1 MPQYGP
7 GGGYGW
13 PEQPPQSLQDYYA
26 SIEQG
31 SNRRFDLTLGESRA
45 NRQADLKYK
54 MAAVD
59 MQYKIAKLNAQTE
72 AEKLAVDRWY
82 KEQQTR
88 IADETLKENVRQFDK
103 QYGLNEADL
112 TGYYGGNP
120 TFARD
125 KWQADATGYVG
136 GRETLE
142 REELRRRFG
151 LDERTM
157 EGRLGIDR
165 DKLKLEAQRLGI
177 DEAELLRRY
186 GLDER
191 RFGLDERRYGLEERD
206 SDRRYGLDER
216 RVGLDERETDRRY
229 GLDERRFGADE
240 ADRLRRFGLDEGGLT
255 GMYGGRQTLEAQEL
269 ARRFGLDETEL
280 ARRFGLDE
288 TELARR
294 FGLDQQKFG
303 LNVAQ
308 TAAEMR
314 SRPDM
319 LFQYKQFAQN
329 LPGLLAGQGGQ
340 APAPGTAPEGQTIQG
355 QLNEVGYLQ
364 PVVPQQPYPQQ
375 PYAQQPYPQ
384 QPYPQQPYAQPGA
397 PQPAA
402 PQAGAQSAPTAQAP
416 LSPQE
421 QARYQQIMARRAELA
436 AAGQGDVS
444 PQDLAELQGYQARS
458 GPGTPAPAASPYAGG
473 IPNMGSAPGSY
484 MQLQSGGSAYG
495 GAGITDPRW
504 RPGNRRAG
512 GGIGITDPGWQPG
525 NRQAAGDRIGIS
537 DPGWQPGNRGAAGG
551 IGITDPGWQPGNRQA
566 AGDRIGITDPGWQ
579 PGNRQAAGDRIGI
592 SDPGWRAPARRVAGG
607 GTPASMAYL
616 SNAAPDLSSDPTLQS
631 LGKMYQSGFRKLG
644 AQTLEGM
651 DANELGFLKSAGT
664 YQGYDPDREMRSYQ
678 RSRLGQ

>member
-537 DPGWQPGNRGAAGG
+537 DPGW
-551 IGITDPGWQPGNRQA
+551 
-566 AGDRIGITDPGWQ
+566 
-579 PGNRQAAGDRIGI
+579 
-592 SDPGWRAPARRVAGG
+592 RAPARRVAGG